1 MLLLD
6 GDEKATRCLS
16 IQNSVIRIP
25 PQLGDSSSATGGAST
40 KTERKSD
47 QQQHSGK
54 YMSHIALLGLNQ
66 GRIREEGM
74 QLTISPTCEQK
85 LNSIYL

>member
-1 MLLLD
+1 MQYM
-6 GDEKATRCLS
+6 ATCPRGFALVLVPVYFTHSVSCYIYY
-16 IQNSVIRIP
+16 IQ
-25 PQLGDSSSATGGAST
+25 
-40 KTERKSD
+40 
-47 QQQHSGK
+47 
-54 YMSHIALLGLNQ
+54 YCQ

>member
-1 MLLLD
+1 M
-6 GDEKATRCLS
+6 
-16 IQNSVIRIP
+16 
-25 PQLGDSSSATGGAST
+25 
-40 KTERKSD
+40 RKD
-47 QQQHSGK
+47 A
-54 YMSHIALLGLNQ
+54 YYQ